1 MSFLLEAVVFLAAA
15 VVTVPL
21 FRRLGLG
28 AVLGYLVAGVAIG
41 PWALGLVSDVD
52 HILHFAEFGV
62 VLLLFVIGLEL
73 QPNRLWTLRKTIFGL
88 GGAQLFVSAALLAV
102 VGYGLGL
109 GPTTAAVVG
118 LALSLS
124 STAFALQMLAERNQ
138 LTTRHGR
145 SAFSILLFQDLA
157 AIPMLAIVPLLGPEA
172 TGPMESS
179 GMVAGVQTVVIVLA
193 VVIGGKFLLRP
204 LLRMVAATR
213 TPEVFTAMAL
223 LTVVGTALL
232 MESVGLSMAL
242 GAFLAGVLLADS
254 EYRHALEAD
263 IEPFKGMLLGLF
275 FIAVGMSLN
284 VGLVARQPGL
294 VFALVAG
301 LIAIKFVVLY
311 GLGRLQGLKNAAAC
325 SLAVA
330 ISQGGEFAF
339 VIFGV
344 ALGSGLIGPD
354 LADLMI
360 AVVTISM
367 VVTPLLT
374 FVNDAIRRR
383 FPEKTVARDF
393 EAPPEQDRHVI
404 IAGFGRFGQIV
415 GRVLRA
421 KKIPFTALEISP
433 EQIDFVRKYGNKVYY
448 GDASRLA
455 LLHAARA
462 DQAAAFVLAIDDVEA
477 SLRTAETV
485 RKHFPKLSVYARARD
500 RKHAHQLMDL
510 GVTIMRRETL
520 HSSLDLAGALL
531 TGLGLSASEAEN
543 AVETFR
549 QHDEMLLFAHY
560 WHHNDEEK
568 MQALSKEGAQQLKE
582 LFEQDAA
589 KDEAA
594 E

>member
-1 MSFLLEAVVFLAAA
+1 MGSVMSFLVEAVVFLAAA
-15 VVTVPL
+15 VVTVPV

-28 AVLGYLVAGVAIG
+28 AVLGYLVAGVVIG
-41 PWALGLVSDVD
+41 PWALALVSDVD

-73 QPNRLWTLRKTIFGL
+73 QPNRLWTLRKSIFGL
-88 GGAQLFVSAALLAV
+88 GGAQLFVTGAALAV
-102 VGYGLGL
+102 AGYGLGL
-109 GPTTAAVVG
+109 GPTTAAIVG

-179 GMVAGVQTVVIVLA
+179 GMIAGVQTTAIVLA
-193 VVIGGKFLLRP
+193 VVIGGRFLLRP
-204 LLRMVAATR
+204 VLRIVAATR

-232 MESVGLSMAL
+232 METVGLSMAL

-294 VFALVAG
+294 VVALVAG
-301 LIAIKFVVLY
+301 LIAVKFAVVY
-311 GLGRLQGLKNAAAC
+311 GLGRLQGLDNRAAC
-325 SLAVA
+325 NLAVA

-344 ALGSGLIGPD
+344 AFGAGLIERE

-367 VVTPLLT
+367 AVTPLLT
-374 FVNDAIRRR
+374 FVNDAIQRSR
-383 FPEKTVARDF
+383 PEKAVARDF
-393 EAPPEQDRHVI
+393 EVPPDRDRHVI

-421 KKIPFTALEISP
+421 KKIPFTALEVSP
-433 EQIDFVRKYGNKVYY
+433 EKIDFVRKYGNKVYY

-462 DQAAAFVLAIDDVEA
+462 ESVAAGSITADMLATGAV
-477 SLRTAETV
+477 TAEKISPV
-485 RKHFPKLSVYARARD
+485 ARRP
-500 RKHAHQLMDL
+500 
-510 GVTIMRRETL
+510 VF
-520 HSSLDLAGALL
+520 HS
-531 TGLGLSASEAEN
+531 E
-543 AVETFR
+543 
-549 QHDEMLLFAHY
+549 
-560 WHHNDEEK
+560 
-568 MQALSKEGAQQLKE
+568 
-582 LFEQDAA
+582 
-589 KDEAA
+589 
-594 E
+594 

>member
-1 MSFLLEAVVFLAAA
+1 MSLLLEAAVYLASA
-15 VVTVPL
+15 VIAVPL

-28 AVLGYLVAGVAIG
+28 AVLGYLAAGVVIG
-41 PWALGLVSDVD
+41 PWALGLISDVD

-62 VLLLFVIGLEL
+62 VLLLFIIGLEL
-73 QPNRLWTLRKTIFGL
+73 QPARLWTMRRAVFGL
-88 GGAQLFVSAALLAV
+88 GGAQVFVTASVLSVA
-102 VGYGLGL
+102 GYALGL
-109 GPTTAAVVG
+109 DPTAAGVVG
-118 LALSLS
+118 LSLSLS
-124 STAFALQMLAERNQ
+124 STAFALQTLAEKNQ

-145 SAFSILLFQDLA
+145 TAFSILLLQDLA
-157 AIPMLAIVPLLGPEA
+157 VIPMLAIVPLLAPQA

-179 GMVAGVQTVVIVLA
+179 GMVAALQTLAIVV
-193 VVIGGKFLLRP
+193 VVGLGGHFLLRP
-204 LLRMVAATR
+204 VLRVVAASGTR
-213 TPEVFTAMAL
+213 EVFTAMAL

-232 MESVGLSMAL
+232 MEWVGLSMAL

-284 VGLVARQPGL
+284 VGLVAERPGL
-294 VFALVAG
+294 VLALVAG
-301 LIAIKFVVLY
+301 LIAIKFVILFTF
-311 GLGRLQGLKNAAAC
+311 GRLIGLNSTSARA
-325 SLAVA
+325 LGVT

-344 ALGSGLIGPD
+344 AVTAQLLDRGVAEL
-354 LADLMI
+354 LI
-360 AVVTISM
+360 AVVTVSM
-367 VVTPLLT
+367 AVTPLLT
-374 FVNDAIRRR
+374 FVNESMLRSW
-383 FPEKTVARDF
+383 PEKRAAREF
-393 EAPPEQDRHVI
+393 EAPPENEKHVI
-404 IAGFGRFGQIV
+404 VAGFGRFGQIV
-415 GRVLRA
+415 ARVLRA

-462 DQAAAFVLAIDDVEA
+462 DKAAAFVLAIDDVEA

-485 RKHFPKLSVYARARD
+485 RRHFPKLPVYARARD
-500 RKHAHQLMDL
+500 RKHAHQLIDL
-510 GVTIMRRETL
+510 GVTIIRRETL
-520 HSSLDLAGALL
+520 HSSLDLASALL

-568 MQALSKEGAQQLKE
+568 MQALSKEGALQLKE